1 MIPTINL
8 PPNMGLPETAPLPD
22 LPFSYPS
29 FETPRWTPIPPR
41 VPEMALPT
49 APNAERAPA
58 QPPVKPMPRP
68 QPKPLP
74 APGPVQEQELE
85 IEEQPAEVTNEETVF
100 IELPVIGQI
109 PVPTKELMVTA
120 GSTAAIAAS
129 VSVVAALTAGW
140 LVKFLMK
147 LFKPTIKFVLKKVLK
162 KRNKFTENWGRKRLA
177 ERLHRHRSDTKD

>member
-1 MIPTINL
+1 MIPQISL
-8 PPNMGLPETAPLPD
+8 PPNMGMPESTPLPA

-41 VPEMALPT
+41 VPEMARPT
-49 APNAERAPA
+49 APNTERAPA
-58 QPPVKPMPRP
+58 QPPVKPKPRP
-68 QPKPLP
+68 KPKP
-74 APGPVQEQELE
+74 APEPVQEQEQELE

-109 PVPTKELMVTA
+109 PVPTKELIVTA

-129 VSVVAALTAGW
+129 VSVVAALAAGW

-147 LFKPTIKFVLKKVLK
+147 LFKPIIKFVLKKILK
-162 KRNKFTENWGRKRLA
+162 KRNKFTENWGRQRLA
-177 ERLHRHRSDTKD
+177 ERLHRHK